1 MFPETDKTLDMMRGW
16 DTEILSR
23 EFGKLW
29 KRVDRLE
36 KVVKE
41 LTKQV
46 IPSNNDI
53 SIDGQ

>member
-1 MFPETDKTLDMMRGW
+1 MRGW

-53 SIDGQ
+53 SIDGQS